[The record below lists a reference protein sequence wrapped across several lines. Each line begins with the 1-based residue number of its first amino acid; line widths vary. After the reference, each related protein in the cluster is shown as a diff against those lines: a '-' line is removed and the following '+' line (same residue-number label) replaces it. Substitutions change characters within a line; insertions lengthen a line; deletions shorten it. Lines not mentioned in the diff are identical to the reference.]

1 MNTLQQQHLQR
12 RHLATT
18 KHSPLLQYPLNMSS
32 ARAVTA
38 LARSQPTRSLL
49 SQRIAAST
57 FSTSA
62 HRPASTSGPPPQGFR
77 TPPPTR
83 WNEKKESVFDQASN
97 YFLLTEMMR
106 GMYVVLEQFF
116 RPP

>member
-1 MNTLQQQHLQR
+1 
-12 RHLATT
+12 
-18 KHSPLLQYPLNMSS
+18 MSS
-32 ARAVTA
+32 PRALAA

-49 SQRIAAST
+49 NRHITASA

-62 HRPASTSGPPPQGFR
+62 RRAATTEGAPPQGFR
-77 TPPPTR
+77 IPRPER
-83 WNEKKESVFDQASN
+83 WNEKKEGVMDQAGN

>member
-1 MNTLQQQHLQR
+1 
-12 RHLATT
+12 
-18 KHSPLLQYPLNMSS
+18 MSS
-32 ARAVTA
+32 PRALTA
-38 LARSQPTRSLL
+38 LARSQPTRTLFN
-49 SQRIAAST
+49 QRIATSA

-62 HRPASTSGPPPQGFR
+62 RRAATTEGPPPQNFR
-77 TPPPTR
+77 IPRPER
-83 WNEKKESVFDQASN
+83 WNEKKESVFDQAGN